1 MLVSDVRPQMHL
13 INLIIQPSVLEVS
26 LYLGKI
32 GFQKLSAL
40 PQLLYFSVTD
50 TQLASIFLKLSQVL
64 SEAEQE
70 SSRFVLT
77 ELPPDSPNVLI
88 EFLKAQP
95 LSSITQ
101 AVKYAWF
108 FQILVK
114 RTLLFKYQPIFSF
127 SSGEVVAH
135 ECLARAIHEEEYF
148 SGYQLI
154 EAAISTQLAC
164 EFDELARTTCL
175 RSIAATNSRQTFFVN
190 LLPNAILRA
199 PNFLEQ
205 NLEQLLEL
213 GLKPQQIVFEL
224 TEVEALKQ
232 HSEMAQIINRVQ
244 EWGFGIA
251 IDDLCGGVSIDHYFM
266 EFRPDILKVDRRIV
280 HGCSQ
285 HVLKQIILK
294 SILDSAHELNI
305 LVVAEG
311 LENLKDIE
319 FCRQLGVD
327 YGQGFALGMPELAL
341 RQQPLDFVG
350 LSAFVAS

>member
-1 MLVSDVRPQMHL
+1 MSDVRPQMHL
-13 INLIIQPSVLEVS
+13 LNLIIQPSVLEVS
-26 LYLGKI
+26 LYLCRI
-32 GFQKLSAL
+32 GFQKLPAL
-40 PQLLYFSVTD
+40 PQLLYLSVTD
-50 TQLASIFLKLSQVL
+50 SNLASIFLKLSQVL
-64 SEAEQE
+64 SESEQE
-70 SSRFVLT
+70 RSRFVLT
-77 ELPPDSPNVLI
+77 QVSPDSPDILV

-114 RTLLFKYQPIFSF
+114 RTLLFKYQPIFSLL
-127 SSGEVVAH
+127 SGEVVAH

-148 SGYQLI
+148 TGYQLI

-175 RSIAATNSRQTFFVN
+175 GSIATTNSRQTFFVN
-190 LLPNAILRA
+190 LLPNAILRD
-199 PNFLEQ
+199 PKSLEQ

-232 HSEMAQIINRVQ
+232 RSDIAQIINRVQ
-244 EWGFGIA
+244 EWGFGVA
-251 IDDLCGGVSIDHYFM
+251 IDDLCSGVSIDHYFM
-266 EFRPDILKVDRRIV
+266 EFRPDVLKVDRRIV
-280 HGCSQ
+280 HGCSR
-285 HVLKQIILK
+285 HVLKQIVLK
-294 SILDSAHELNI
+294 SILDSAHELDI
-305 LVVAEG
+305 VVVAEG
-311 LENLKDIE
+311 LEDLKDIE

-327 YGQGFALGMPELAL
+327 YGQGFALGMPELIL

-350 LSAFVAS
+350 LSAFIAS